1 MRLFTGLKSTLIY
14 SDISLG
20 YLIHV
25 KGEKLMAAKLTEEQK
40 TQFFRD
46 GYLVLK
52 DVVPIQLV
60 EEARARIKR
69 AKKGES
75 LAAAPEL
82 ADLVNLSDVTPI
94 LHEAMGQFDPI
105 TKTHVGVIKRSDP
118 RDHYTALGYKE
129 KDLPYFGH
137 GLHAEGVFT
146 GATPQEVVGGSESER
161 YKKMLSSGPR
171 GDIGRSPDV
180 VGVNTDPLFQ
190 DPEMTNAI
198 GSFTTFCIVPL
209 NEQMEAGVGQTAV
222 IPGGH
227 HVLEQFLRWQLQCS
241 GKIGPEG
248 PGWPRFDYQA
258 PNGLGHNYLPDAVQ
272 EKLIELVGEEPETT
286 PDGRKWPRPTPIRM
300 APGDAAI
307 TIFQMPHTGTRN
319 QFGTES
325 RKNMIYR
332 IRNKSR
338 QPNHVV
344 TGVSDHPDRGHWG
357 EWLDYEEGNDPWER
371 SKVAL
376 TNMWNEWEGMQEIV
390 AREKAPEYGFD
401 HVAVED
407 CAGR

>member
-1 MRLFTGLKSTLIY
+1 M
-14 SDISLG
+14 
-20 YLIHV
+20 V
-25 KGEKLMAAKLTEEQK
+25 AKLSEEQK
-40 TQFFRD
+40 TQFFHQ

-52 DVVPIQLV
+52 DVVPIKLV

-75 LAAAPEL
+75 LAAAEEL
-82 ADLVNLSDVTPI
+82 SDLVNLSDVTPI
-94 LHEAMGQFDPI
+94 LNEAMGEFDPI
-105 TKTHVGVIKRSDP
+105 TRTHVGVIKRSDP
-118 RDHYTALGYKE
+118 GDHFTPLGYRE

-137 GLHAEGVFT
+137 GLHAEGLFT
-146 GATPQEVVGGSESER
+146 GSVPQQREEGTDSEKYR
-161 YKKMLSSGPR
+161 RMISSGPR
-171 GDIGRSPDV
+171 GDIGRSADV

-190 DPEMTNAI
+190 DPEMTNAV
-198 GSFTTFCIVPL
+198 GSFTTFCIIPL
-209 NEQMEAGVGQTAV
+209 NEQFDAGCGQTAV
-222 IPGGH
+222 VPGGH
-227 HVLEQFLRWQLQCS
+227 HVLEQFFRWQLNVS

-248 PGWPRFDYQA
+248 PGWPRFDYKV
-258 PNGLGHNYLPDAVQ
+258 PNGIGHVYLPDAVQ
-272 EKLIELVGEEPETT
+272 EKLIELTGERPECSS
-286 PDGRKWPRPTPIRM
+286 DGRPWPKPTPINM
-300 APGDAAI
+300 GPGDAAI

-338 QPNHVV
+338 QPNHMV

-371 SKVAL
+371 SKTAL
-376 TNMWNEWEGMQEIV
+376 TQMWNEWEGMKEV
-390 AREKAPEYGFD
+390 VSRERAPEYAFD

-407 CAGR
+407 CSGR

>member
-1 MRLFTGLKSTLIY
+1 M
-14 SDISLG
+14 
-20 YLIHV
+20 V
-25 KGEKLMAAKLTEEQK
+25 AKLSEEQK
-40 TQFFRD
+40 TQFFHQ

-52 DVVPIQLV
+52 DVVPIKLV

-75 LAAAPEL
+75 LAAAEEL

-94 LHEAMGQFDPI
+94 LNEAMGEFDPI
-105 TKTHVGVIKRSDP
+105 TRTHVGVIKRSDP
-118 RDHYTALGYKE
+118 GDHFTPLGYQE

-137 GLHAEGVFT
+137 GLHAEGLFT
-146 GATPQEVVGGSESER
+146 GSAPQQRAEGSDSEKYR
-161 YKKMLSSGPR
+161 RMISSGPR
-171 GDIGRSPDV
+171 GDIGRSADV

-190 DPEMTNAI
+190 DPEMTNAV
-198 GSFTTFCIVPL
+198 GSFTTFCIIPL
-209 NEQMEAGVGQTAV
+209 NEQVEEGCGQTAV
-222 IPGGH
+222 VPGGH
-227 HVLEQFLRWQLQCS
+227 HVLEQFFRWQLDVS

-248 PGWPRFDYQA
+248 PGWPRFDYEA
-258 PNGLGHNYLPDAVQ
+258 PNGIGHVYLPDAVQ
-272 EKLIELVGEEPETT
+272 EKLIDLIGEQPECSF
-286 PDGRKWPRPTPIRM
+286 DGRPWPKPTPINM
-300 APGDAAI
+300 GPGDAAI

-338 QPNHVV
+338 QPNHLV

-357 EWLDYEEGNDPWER
+357 EWLEYKEGDDPWER
-371 SKVAL
+371 SKTAL
-376 TNMWNEWEGMQEIV
+376 THMWNEWEGMKEIV
-390 AREKAPEYGFD
+390 DREKAPIYEFD

-407 CAGR
+407 CGGR

>member
-1 MRLFTGLKSTLIY
+1 M
-14 SDISLG
+14 
-20 YLIHV
+20 V
-25 KGEKLMAAKLTEEQK
+25 AKLSEEQK
-40 TQFFRD
+40 TEFFHQ

-52 DVVPIQLV
+52 DVVPIKLV

-69 AKKGES
+69 ANKGES
-75 LAAAPEL
+75 LAAAEEL

-94 LHEAMGQFDPI
+94 LNEAMGEFDPI
-105 TKTHVGVIKRSDP
+105 TRTHVGVIKRSDP
-118 RDHYTALGYKE
+118 GDHFTPLGYRD

-137 GLHAEGVFT
+137 GLHAEGLFT
-146 GATPQEVVGGSESER
+146 GSVPQQREEGSDSEKYR
-161 YKKMLSSGPR
+161 RMISSGPR
-171 GDIGRSPDV
+171 GDIGRSADV

-190 DPEMTNAI
+190 DPEMTNAV
-198 GSFTTFCIVPL
+198 GSFTTFCIIPL
-209 NEQMEAGVGQTAV
+209 NEQFDAGCGQTAV
-222 IPGGH
+222 VPGGH
-227 HVLEQFLRWQLQCS
+227 HVLEQFFRWQLNVS

-248 PGWPRFDYQA
+248 PGWPRFDYEV
-258 PNGLGHNYLPDAVQ
+258 PNGIGHVYLPDAVQ
-272 EKLIELVGEEPETT
+272 EKLIELTGERPECSS
-286 PDGRKWPRPTPIRM
+286 DGRPWPKPTPINM
-300 APGDAAI
+300 GPGDAAI

-338 QPNHVV
+338 QPNHTV

-371 SKVAL
+371 SKKAL
-376 TNMWNEWEGMQEIV
+376 TQMWDEWEGMKEIV
-390 AREKAPEYGFD
+390 SREKAPEYAFD